1 MTRPNPNSILNIAKL
16 HNLIDNII
24 NLHDE
29 FTKHWH
35 NADTVPTNINNPFMQ
50 TVAQNHLMNFKLWH
64 IEDIARRTD
73 VNHEII
79 ANCKH
84 EIDAL
89 NQKRT
94 DYYELIDAHF
104 ISQLAKLTNIA
115 ETAPKNT
122 ESIGMII
129 DRLSILSLKIYHMTE
144 ELNRRLPTDNDYS
157 LIEDKLTA
165 LTHQK
170 LDLVSAVKHLIGEYV
185 DGKKSP
191 MTYKQFKMYN
201 DPTLNPELYKL

>member
-1 MTRPNPNSILNIAKL
+1 MTMPDTNSILNIANI
-16 HNLIDNII
+16 HNLIDNIT

-35 NADTVPTNINNPFMQ
+35 NDDMTPIHTNNPLMQ
-50 TVAQNHLMNFKLWH
+50 IVVQNHLMNFKLWH

-73 VNHEII
+73 VSHEII

-84 EIDAL
+84 EIDLL

-94 DYYELIDAHF
+94 DFYELIDVHF

-115 ETAPKNT
+115 ENAPKNT

-129 DRLSILSLKIYHMTE
+129 DRLSILSLKIYHMAE
-144 ELNRRLPTDNDYS
+144 ELNRRRPTDIDYS
-157 LIEDKLTA
+157 SIHDKLIV
-165 LTHQK
+165 LNKQK
-170 LDLVSAVKHLIGEYV
+170 QDLVSAVKYLIGEYIE
-185 DGKKSP
+185 GKKSP

>member
-1 MTRPNPNSILNIAKL
+1 
-16 HNLIDNII
+16 
-24 NLHDE
+24 
-29 FTKHWH
+29 
-35 NADTVPTNINNPFMQ
+35 
-50 TVAQNHLMNFKLWH
+50 MNFKLWH

-73 VNHEII
+73 VSHEII

-84 EIDAL
+84 EIDLL

-94 DYYELIDAHF
+94 DYYELIDVHF

-115 ETAPKNT
+115 EGAPKNT
-122 ESIGMII
+122 ESFGMTI
-129 DRLSILSLKIYHMTE
+129 DRLSILSLKIYHLTE
-144 ELNRRLPTDNDYS
+144 ELNRRSTTDSDYS
-157 LIEDKLTA
+157 LIHGKLTT
-165 LTHQK
+165 LNHQK
-170 LDLVSAVKHLIGEYV
+170 QDLVSAVKYLIGEYI